1 MKSFT
6 ALLLTFSTLLLAINA
21 APTTD
26 WPVFAKLSDFKSG
39 LHIFQ
44 TYANAAYPNKPEH
57 QKEAIATLQ
66 YLFHQDHSWTKR
78 DHLIPLYDY
87 LASGGLVQHPTD
99 MSYVSVAEAVSHLGQ
114 GTVYQHW
121 AVVRPAMSALIKRHL
136 KEAEKAGFKAEDH
149 LLDEAKGLPDKRP
162 LQGGGAFT
170 TVRRPLTWD
179 EAEELKRKWDTVGAR
194 SSGGGR
200 MHGVPWGK

>member
-26 WPVFAKLSDFKSG
+26 WPVFAKLSDFKSR

-44 TYANAAYPNKPEH
+44 TYANAAYPNKH
-57 QKEAIATLQ
+57 
-66 YLFHQDHSWTKR
+66 
-78 DHLIPLYDY
+78 HLIPLYDY

-99 MSYVSVAEAVSHLGQ
+99 MSVSTRGRSAACNECFDRASSQ
-114 GTVYQHW
+114 G
-121 AVVRPAMSALIKRHL
+121 
-136 KEAEKAGFKAEDH
+136 AEKAGFKAEDH
-149 LLDEAKGLPDKRP
+149 LLDEVRGLSDGRP
-162 LQGGGAFT
+162 LKTGGAFAT
-170 TVRRPLTWD
+170 THRPLTWD
-179 EAEELKRKWDTVGAR
+179 EAEEVKRKWDAVGAS

>member
-26 WPVFAKLSDFKSG
+26 WPVFAKLSDFKSR

-44 TYANAAYPNKPEH
+44 TYANAAYPNK
-57 QKEAIATLQ
+57 L
-66 YLFHQDHSWTKR
+66 
-78 DHLIPLYDY
+78 
-87 LASGGLVQHPTD
+87 QHPTD

-114 GTVYQHW
+114 GSVYQQE
-121 AVVRPAMSALIKRHL
+121 AVVRPAMSALIERHL
-136 KEAEKAGFKAEDH
+136 KGAEKAGFKAEDH
-149 LLDEAKGLPDKRP
+149 LLDEVRGLSDGRP
-162 LQGGGAFT
+162 LKTGGAFAT
-170 TVRRPLTWD
+170 THRPLTWD
-179 EAEELKRKWDTVGAR
+179 EAEEVKRKWDAVGAS

>member
-21 APTTD
+21 APTTV
-26 WPVFAKLSDFKSG
+26 WPVFAQLSDFKSR

-44 TYANAAYPNKPEH
+44 IYANAAYPNKPE
-57 QKEAIATLQ
+57 QQIKAIATLQ
-66 YLFHQDHSWTKR
+66 YLFHQDQGWTKR

-87 LASGGLVQHPTD
+87 LASGGLVQHSTD
-99 MSYVSVAEAVSHLGQ
+99 MSSVSVAEAVTHLGR
-114 GTVYQHW
+114 GSVYQQE
-121 AVVRPAMSALIKRHL
+121 AVVQPAMSALIERHL
-136 KEAEKAGFKAEDH
+136 KKAEKAGFKAEGH
-149 LLDEAKGLPDKRP
+149 LLDEVKGLSGKPLKRGDFASTP
-162 LQGGGAFT
+162 
-170 TVRRPLTWD
+170 RPLTWD
-179 EAEELKRKWDTVGAR
+179 EAKEMKRKLDAVGAS

>member
-26 WPVFAKLSDFKSG
+26 WPVFAKLSDFKSR

-44 TYANAAYPNKPEH
+44 TYANAAYPNKH
-57 QKEAIATLQ
+57 
-66 YLFHQDHSWTKR
+66 
-78 DHLIPLYDY
+78 HLIPLYDY

-114 GTVYQHW
+114 GSVYQQE
-121 AVVRPAMSALIKRHL
+121 AVVRPAMSALIERHL
-136 KEAEKAGFKAEDH
+136 KGAEKAGFKAEDH
-149 LLDEAKGLPDKRP
+149 LLDEVRGLSDGRP
-162 LQGGGAFT
+162 LKTGGAFAT
-170 TVRRPLTWD
+170 THRPLTWD
-179 EAEELKRKWDTVGAR
+179 EAEEVKRKWDAVGAS